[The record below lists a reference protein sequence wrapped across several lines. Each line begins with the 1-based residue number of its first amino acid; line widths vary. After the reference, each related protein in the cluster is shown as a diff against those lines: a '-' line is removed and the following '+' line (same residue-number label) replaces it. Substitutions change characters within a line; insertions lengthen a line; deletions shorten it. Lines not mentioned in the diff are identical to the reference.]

1 MIEFGLYVIFVFFLY
16 VVVLPLTGAIV
27 GVTAFMS
34 FPYLI
39 GIAVACVAHKV
50 FHGSY
55 FDLGSFWILALIW
68 SILLV
73 NVRQIYK
80 KIHELEYTCHEGH
93 YLADTTILL
102 MGHPYRK
109 MKKATIDLT

>member
-1 MIEFGLYVIFVFFLY
+1 MIEFGMYVLFAFFLF
-16 VVVLPLTGAIV
+16 VVVLPLTGAIL
-27 GVTAFMS
+27 GVTALMGL
-34 FPYLI
+34 PYLM
-39 GIAVACVAHKV
+39 GVAVACVAHKV

-55 FDLGSFWILALIW
+55 FDLGAFWILALVW

-80 KIHELEYTCHEGH
+80 KTLELEHAWHEGH
-93 YLADTTILL
+93 YLAATTILL

-109 MKKATIDLT
+109 LKRTMST